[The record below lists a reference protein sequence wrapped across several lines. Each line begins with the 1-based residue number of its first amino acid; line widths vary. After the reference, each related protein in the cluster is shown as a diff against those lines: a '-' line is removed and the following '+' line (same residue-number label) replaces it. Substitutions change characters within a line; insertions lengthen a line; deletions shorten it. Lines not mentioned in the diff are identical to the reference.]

1 MTDHFENLEKEGDD
15 EALEA
20 GADEDPI
27 CLWELVVDVGPWA
40 AKYWRGSIL
49 GLCCIANEG
58 WPIGSKS
65 VDMS

>member
-27 CLWELVVDVGPWA
+27 CLWELVVDVGPW
-40 AKYWRGSIL
+40 
-49 GLCCIANEG
+49 
-58 WPIGSKS
+58 
-65 VDMS
+65 